1 VGPDLQEA
9 FGRNTRLAGHCLDSF
24 SERTS
29 LKVSQ
34 SSTQTDFRPTD
45 EKGEVDR
52 RIQHGE
58 SHSGC
63 RCNCQRDSY
72 RRPAVTR
79 VSGACRSRASG
90 SKVGQGGVCSRMRFL
105 ADLRTGGKW
114 HSARVPQLRGQ
125 WLEVDPPSRL
135 LVCLLVASWTGK
147 AKTTVRWELEP
158 TNRGTLVRIRHNGLA
173 AHPEVANSHRGWPR
187 MWGRLQALL
196 ESGET
201 VDDRRAI
208 SAR

>member
-1 VGPDLQEA
+1 MAKVTPDADAIVSEIPIAVRPEHVFQALVDPEQVLQ
-9 FGRNTRLAGHCLDSF
+9 RW
-24 SERTS
+24 
-29 LKVSQ
+29 
-34 SSTQTDFRPTD
+34 
-45 EKGEVDR
+45 
-52 RIQHGE
+52 
-58 SHSGC
+58 
-63 RCNCQRDSY
+63 
-72 RRPAVTR
+72 
-79 VSGACRSRASG
+79 
-90 SKVGQGGVCSRMRFL
+90 GQGGVYTRMKFL

-114 HSARVPQLRGQ
+114 RSASVPQLGGQ
-125 WLEVDPPSRL
+125 WLEVDPPRL
-135 LVCLLVASWTGK
+135 LVCMWVASWTGK
-147 AKTTVRWELEP
+147 VKTTVRWELEP